1 MEQCG
6 AVIQLHHGFVGL
18 AQHARRPIARALGAL
33 CVSVGAVLL
42 CHCSAP
48 GGGVHQE
55 VISHGQFAHL
65 HIYRT
70 EAAPRRLA
78 VLLSGDG
85 GWDSGSDAIAK
96 KLALQ
101 GTLVGGINVRE
112 WLATLEQAAP
122 SCVAPGAYLADLI
135 HYLQAQYALAGLPP
149 VLIGHSA
156 GATLA
161 YVALVQA
168 RPHTFAAVLTLSFCV
183 DLDLSKPLC
192 PAPALRA
199 APRAAGVRLLPGGAV
214 PDPWVTLHGLED
226 RVCPAAE
233 ARRFADAI
241 PGARFI
247 PVPDNGHTYDIS
259 GYWWGPFIDSYHQ
272 LTAAPGAFQPT
283 P

>member
-1 MEQCG
+1 M
-6 AVIQLHHGFVGL
+6 IQLHDGFVGL
-18 AQHARRPIARALGAL
+18 AQQAHRRIGRRVLRALCL
-33 CVSVGAVLL
+33 SVGAALL
-42 CHCSAP
+42 CQCSAP

-55 VISHGQFAHL
+55 VIAHGQFAHL
-65 HIYRT
+65 RIYRSD
-70 EAAPRRLA
+70 ASVRHLA
-78 VLLSGDG
+78 LLLSGDG
-85 GWDSGSDAIAK
+85 GWDSGSEAIAQ

-101 GTLVGGINVRE
+101 GTLVAGIDARD

-122 SCVAPGAYLADLI
+122 SCVAPGAYLADLV
-135 HYLQAQYALAGLPP
+135 HYLQAQYAIETRPP

-168 RPHTFAAVLTLSFCV
+168 RPHTFAAVLTLSFCA

-192 PAPALRA
+192 PAPALRV
-199 APRAAGVRLLPGGAV
+199 APRAAGVRLLPGGAL
-214 PDPWVTLHGLED
+214 PDPWVTLHGLDD

-247 PVPDNGHTYDIS
+247 PVPDNGHSYGSS
-259 GYWWGPFIDSYHQ
+259 GDWWGAFIDSYHR
-272 LTAAPGAFQPT
+272 LIAAPP
-283 P
+283 PNP